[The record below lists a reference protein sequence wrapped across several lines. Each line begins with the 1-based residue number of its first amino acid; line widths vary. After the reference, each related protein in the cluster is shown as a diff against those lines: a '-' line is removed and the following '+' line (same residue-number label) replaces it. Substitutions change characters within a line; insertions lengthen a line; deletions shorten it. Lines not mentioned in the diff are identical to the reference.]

1 MRPHYFASVLDAC
14 VIAPMP
20 VADTLLRL
28 AEHDPPFYGPLWS
41 PHILA
46 EVKNT
51 LLKFGCTE
59 TQASRRIN
67 SMEEAFPEAMIT
79 GYQKLIDAM
88 ENDPKDRHVLAA
100 AVRAG
105 ADCIVSDNVK
115 DFRPETLKPY
125 GLECLSAQD
134 FLLHQY
140 HLDPDSFI
148 AILGDQAKDTNR
160 SLAELLALLSKY
172 TPKLTELIK
181 A

>member
-41 PHILA
+41 RHILE
-46 EVKNT
+46 EVKTT
-51 LLKFGCTE
+51 LLKFGCSQE
-59 TQASRRIN
+59 QVVRRIK
-67 SMEEAFPEAMIT
+67 SMEDAFPEAMVT
-79 GYQKLIDAM
+79 GYEKLIDAM

-115 DFRPETLKPY
+115 DFQQEALRPY

-148 AILGDQAKDTNR
+148 AVLGDQAKHTKR
-160 SLAELLALLSKY
+160 SLAELVTLLTK
-172 TPKLTELIK
+172 
-181 A
+181 

>member
-1 MRPHYFASVLDAC
+1 MWSRHVLD
-14 VIAPMP
+14 
-20 VADTLLRL
+20 
-28 AEHDPPFYGPLWS
+28 
-41 PHILA
+41 
-46 EVKNT
+46 EVKTT
-51 LLKFGCTE
+51 LLKFGCTQE
-59 TQASRRIN
+59 QVSRRIK

-79 GYQKLIDAM
+79 GYEKLIDAM
-88 ENDPKDRHVLAA
+88 ENDPKDRHILAA

-115 DFRPETLKPY
+115 HFQKEALQPY

-148 AILGDQAKDTNR
+148 AVLGEQAKDTKH
-160 SLAELLALLSKY
+160 SLAELVTLLSKY
-172 TPKLTELIK
+172 TPKLAELIK